1 VLTGL
6 SLIEAA
12 ERLHSGAL
20 SAAAYAEALVARRGE
35 WASINAIV
43 HQDCEALREAAR
55 AADQSRLRGD
65 SPGPLHGIPLLI
77 KDNMHTSGVP
87 TTSCTPALRDFV
99 PEQDAPV
106 VARLKAAG
114 ALIFGKA
121 NMHELALGITSS
133 PSAFGPVHNP
143 YDQRLIAGGS
153 SGGTAAAIAAGIV
166 PAGLGSDTGGSIRIP
181 ASLCGI
187 CGLRPTVGRY
197 PTDGVMPIS
206 FTRDV
211 VGPMARSVVDLALLD
226 AVLRDEPA
234 DELALIKLRD
244 LRLGVPQ
251 RYFFA
256 DLEPG
261 VAQVVERALDR
272 LVEAGVRLVDAEI
285 PDIAELNAAIAT
297 PVLVHEL
304 QSAIPA
310 YLAAYLPGLSLAE
323 FVSSIGSADV
333 RRFFELDEERQAEFA
348 RAYREAIDV
357 HRPALQ
363 ASIRN
368 YFTAHRLH
376 ACLVPATPIT
386 ARPIG
391 EEREVELDG
400 RRVPTTATYTRNVA
414 PASTSGNPSLA
425 LPAGITA
432 TGLPVG
438 LLLDGLAGRDRE
450 LLAIGAALE
459 RVLEPV
465 ARP

>member
-1 VLTGL
+1 MLTGL

-12 ERLHSGAL
+12 ERLRSGAL
-20 SAAAYAEALVARRGE
+20 SAGAYAETLVARGDE

-43 HQDCEALREAAR
+43 HQDRQALLEAAR
-55 AADQSRLRGD
+55 AADRFRLRGD

-77 KDNMHTSGVP
+77 KDNIHTSGVP

-99 PEQDAPV
+99 PEHDAPV

-133 PSAFGPVHNP
+133 PSAFGPVLNP

-153 SGGTAAAIAAGIV
+153 SGGTAAAVAAGIV

-197 PTDGVMPIS
+197 PTEGVVPIS

-211 VGPMARSVVDLALLD
+211 AGPMARSVADLALLD
-226 AVLRDEPA
+226 AVLCDQPA
-234 DELALIKLRD
+234 DALALIKLRD

-261 VAQVVERALDR
+261 VARVVERALDR
-272 LVEAGVRLVDAEI
+272 LVEAGVRLVEAEI
-285 PDIAELNAAIAT
+285 PDVEQLNAAIAT

-304 QSAIPA
+304 QSAILA
-310 YLAAYLPGLSLAE
+310 YLAEYLPRLSLAE
-323 FVSSIGSADV
+323 LVSNIGSADV
-333 RRFFELDEERQAEFA
+333 RRFFELDEQRQAEFA
-348 RAYREAIDV
+348 RAYREAMDV

-363 ASIRN
+363 ATIRN
-368 YFTAHRLH
+368 YFTTHRLH

-391 EEREVELDG
+391 DEHEVELDG

-438 LLLDGLAGRDRE
+438 LLLDSLAGRDRE

>member
-12 ERLHSGAL
+12 ERLRSGAL
-20 SAAAYAEALVARRGE
+20 SAKAYAAALVARGDE
-35 WASINAIV
+35 WASVNAIV
-43 HQDCEALREAAR
+43 HQDREALFEAAR
-55 AADQSRLRGD
+55 AADRSRLRDD

-77 KDNMHTSGVP
+77 KDNIHTSGVP
-87 TTSCTPALRDFV
+87 STSCTPALRDFV
-99 PEQDAPV
+99 PECDAPV
-106 VARLKAAG
+106 VARLKAVG

-133 PSAFGPVHNP
+133 PSAFGPVRNP

-153 SGGTAAAIAAGIV
+153 SGGTAAAVAAGIV

-197 PTDGVMPIS
+197 PMEGVMPIS

-211 VGPMARSVVDLALLD
+211 VGPMARSVADLALLD
-226 AVLRDEPA
+226 AVLCDQPA
-234 DELALIKLRD
+234 DELALIKLRG

-261 VAQVVERALDR
+261 VAQAVERALDR

-285 PDIAELNAAIAT
+285 PDIEQLNAATAT

-304 QSAIPA
+304 QSATLA
-310 YLAAYLPGLSLAE
+310 YLAEYLPGLSLAE
-323 FVSSIGSADV
+323 FVSNIGSADV
-333 RRFFELDEERQAEFA
+333 RRFFELGDARRAEFA
-348 RAYREAIDV
+348 RAYRQAMDV
-357 HRPALQ
+357 HRPVLQ
-363 ASIRN
+363 ATIRD
-368 YFTAHRLH
+368 YFTTHRLH

-391 EEREVELDG
+391 DEYEVELDG

-438 LLLDGLAGRDRE
+438 LLLDSLAGRDRE
-450 LLAIGAALE
+450 LLAIGAAIE
-459 RVLEPV
+459 RVLEPI